1 MTHSTLESVVCTEQ
15 GDELAATF
23 SLDHLAGA
31 GQHGLPVLIE
41 AECLGGLEVR
51 HQFVFG
57 RRRAWQVGRLF
68 TLEDA
73 IDVAGRAAVLFDFI
87 RPVGNSLRMGG
98 SSTPPPPLREIERNN
113 AISPHRN
120 SG

>member
-1 MTHSTLESVVCTEQ
+1 MHSRRFHSITSPARASTVA
-15 GDELAATF
+15 GSSRPSALAVLRFAT
-23 SLDHLAGA
+23 S
-31 GQHGLPVLIE
+31 
-41 AECLGGLEVR
+41 
-51 HQFVFG
+51 VFG
-57 RRRAWQVGRLF
+57 RRLYWQVGRLF

>member
-1 MTHSTLESVVCTEQ
+1 MTHSTLESAVCTEQ
-15 GDELAATF
+15 GDELAPF

-31 GQHGLPVLIE
+31 GQHGCRLIE

-51 HQFVFG
+51 HKFVFG
-57 RRRAWQVGRLF
+57 RRLYWQFGRLF

-73 IDVAGRAAVLFDFI
+73 IDVADRAAVVFDFI